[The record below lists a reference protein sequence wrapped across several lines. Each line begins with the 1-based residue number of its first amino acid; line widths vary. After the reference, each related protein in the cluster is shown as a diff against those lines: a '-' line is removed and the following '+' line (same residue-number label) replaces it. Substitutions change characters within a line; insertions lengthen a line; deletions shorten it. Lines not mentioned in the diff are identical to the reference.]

1 MLEQLTPAVC
11 DLGIRHVKQ
20 YAYRYGP
27 QMWHIAHQAGVL
39 AKAPRPA
46 EHIVGDIAVS
56 GTANQGGRHHLSQE
70 PKLGDRF
77 RNHEEPKRK
86 AKPERQHV
94 MNKEGA
100 LIKNR
105 AGRDLREAYQSGRCP
120 DTGRDGRCGVDPSK
134 AHQCAKCLLQGHGAS
149 SCTKDVAKPPGKGK
163 KGKGKGAGKGARFQY

>member
-77 RNHEEPKRK
+77 RNHEGPKRK

-100 LIKNR
+100 LTKNR
-105 AGRDLREAYQSGRCP
+105 AGRDLCEAYQPGRCQ
-120 DTGRDGRCGVDPSK
+120 DTGRDGRCGMTKQSTPLREVP
-134 AHQCAKCLLQGHGAS
+134 AAGARRVLQHQGSIHATGQS
-149 SCTKDVAKPPGKGK
+149 K
-163 KGKGKGAGKGARFQY
+163 KGKGKGAGKGARLQY